1 MVRLRRVSAEEP
13 GWTRR
18 RAGRGF
24 VYLDDS
30 GDRLPDDAIERIR
43 ALAIPPAW
51 EDVWICPRENGHLQ
65 AVGTDAAGR
74 RQYLYHP
81 DWRTK
86 RDQEK
91 FERVLELGAVLPRV
105 RDRTERDLTTTG
117 MSAARASALAVR
129 LLDLGCFRIGSDA
142 YADENGGFGL
152 TTLERRHVRKR
163 GEAYVFDFTGKS
175 GVHHSISIDDPL
187 SVEAI
192 AQLRRRRAG
201 FEELLA
207 YRQGRRWQRL
217 TPAMV
222 NDYMREL
229 SGLEVSAKDFR
240 TWHATVL
247 AALALAEDPHAAG
260 RSTPTIRSRRKQQV
274 AAIKEVAEYLGNTPA
289 IARSSYVDPR
299 VLELH
304 EQGRTIRVRDGVST
318 DPQAR
323 QAAAERAVLRLL
335 APDGS

>member
-1 MVRLRRVSAEEP
+1 
-13 GWTRR
+13 
-18 RAGRGF
+18 

-30 GDRLPDDAIERIR
+30 GARLPEDAIERVR

-81 DWRTK
+81 DWRAK

-91 FERVLELGAVLPRV
+91 FDRVLELGAVLPRV
-105 RDRTERDLTTTG
+105 RRRTERDLATTG
-117 MSAARASALAVR
+117 MSLGRASALALR

-142 YADENGGFGL
+142 YADDNGGFGL
-152 TTLERRHVRKR
+152 TTLGRHHVRRR
-163 GEAYVFDFTGKS
+163 GDSYVFDFTGKS
-175 GVHHSISIDDPL
+175 GVHHTITIDDPL
-187 SVEAI
+187 SVEAV

-201 FEELLA
+201 FEEILA
-207 YRQGRRWQRL
+207 YQQGRRWQRL
-217 TPAMV
+217 TPALV
-222 NDYMREL
+222 NDYMREV

-247 AALALAEDPHAAG
+247 AALALSEDPEAAK
-260 RSTPTIRSRRKQQV
+260 RATPTARSRRKQQV

-289 IARSSYVDPR
+289 VARSSYVDPR

-304 EQGRTIRVRDGVST
+304 EQGRTIQVRRGASD

-335 APDGS
+335 AQDEG

>member
-1 MVRLRRVSAEEP
+1 MPEEAVTRV
-13 GWTRR
+13 
-18 RAGRGF
+18 
-24 VYLDDS
+24 
-30 GDRLPDDAIERIR
+30 R

-91 FERVLELGAVLPRV
+91 FDRVLELGAVLPRV
-105 RDRTERDLTTTG
+105 RRRTERDLSTTG
-117 MSAARASALAVR
+117 MSLDRASALALR
-129 LLDLGCFRIGSDA
+129 LLDLGYFRIGSDA
-142 YADENGGFGL
+142 YADDNGGFGL
-152 TTLERRHVRKR
+152 TTLERRHVRRR
-163 GEAYVFDFTGKS
+163 GDSYAFDFTGKS
-175 GVHHSISIDDPL
+175 GVHHTITIDDPL
-187 SVEAI
+187 SAEAI
-192 AQLRRRRAG
+192 AQLQRRRAG
-201 FEELLA
+201 FEEILA
-207 YRQGRRWQRL
+207 YKQGRRWQRL
-217 TPAMV
+217 TPAVV
-222 NDYMREL
+222 NDYMREV

-247 AALALAEDPHAAG
+247 AALALSEDPQAAK
-260 RSTPTIRSRRKQQV
+260 RATPTARSRRKQQV

-289 IARSSYVDPR
+289 VARSSYIDPR

-304 EQGRTIRVRDGVST
+304 EQGRTIRLRKGASD

-335 APDGS
+335 APDED

>member
-24 VYLDDS
+24 VYIDES
-30 GDRLPDDAIERIR
+30 GTRLPDDAIERVR

-81 DWRTK
+81 DWRAK

-91 FERVLELGAVLPRV
+91 FDRVLELGAVLPRV
-105 RDRTERDLTTTG
+105 RRRTERDLSSTG
-117 MSAARASALAVR
+117 MSLDRASALALR

-142 YADENGGFGL
+142 YADDDGGFGL
-152 TTLERRHVRKR
+152 TTLGRRHVRKR
-163 GEAYVFDFTGKS
+163 GDSYVFDFTGKS
-175 GVHHSISIDDPL
+175 GVHHTITIDDPL

-192 AQLRRRRAG
+192 AQLRRRRSG
-201 FEELLA
+201 FEEILA
-207 YRQGRRWQRL
+207 YQQDRRWQRL
-217 TPAMV
+217 MPALV
-222 NDYMREL
+222 NDYMREV

-247 AALALAEDPHAAG
+247 AALALSEDPEAAK
-260 RSTPTIRSRRKQQV
+260 RTTPTAASRRKQQV

-289 IARSSYVDPR
+289 VARSSYVDPR

-304 EQGRTIRVRDGVST
+304 EQGRTIQVRRGASG

-335 APDGS
+335 AQDDS

>member
-24 VYLDDS
+24 VYLDES
-30 GDRLPDDAIERIR
+30 GTRLPDDAAARIR

-51 EDVWICPRENGHLQ
+51 EDVWICPRDNGHLQ

-81 DWRTK
+81 DWRAK
-86 RDQEK
+86 RDQQK
-91 FERVLELGAVLPRV
+91 FDRVLELGGVLPRV
-105 RDRTERDLTTTG
+105 RERAGRDLATSG
-117 MSAARASALAVR
+117 MSDDRAAALAVR

-142 YADENGGFGL
+142 YADDNGGFGL

-163 GEAYVFDFTGKS
+163 GDSYVFDFTGKS
-175 GVHHSISIDDPL
+175 GVHHTISIDDPP

-207 YRQGRRWQRL
+207 YRRDRRWQRL

-222 NDYMREL
+222 NDYMREV

-260 RSTPTIRSRRKQQV
+260 RSTPTARSRHKQQV

-304 EQGRTIRVRDGVST
+304 EQGRTIRVRGGVGE

-335 APDGS
+335 TQDDG

>member
-24 VYLDDS
+24 VYLDES
-30 GDRLPDDAIERIR
+30 GTRLPEDAAARIR

-51 EDVWICPRENGHLQ
+51 EDVWICPRASGHLQ

-81 DWRTK
+81 DWRAK

-91 FERVLELGAVLPRV
+91 FDRVLELGAVLPRV
-105 RDRTERDLTTTG
+105 RDRAERDLATTG
-117 MSAARASALAVR
+117 MSDARAAALALR

-142 YADENGGFGL
+142 YADDNGGFGL

-175 GVHHSISIDDPL
+175 GVRHTISIDDPP

-192 AQLRRRRAG
+192 AQLRRRRSG
-201 FEELLA
+201 FAELLA
-207 YRQGRRWQRL
+207 YQQGRRWLRL

-247 AALALAEDPHAAG
+247 AALALAEDPHVAG
-260 RSTPTIRSRRKQQV
+260 RATPTARSRRKQQV

-289 IARSSYVDPR
+289 IARASYVDPR

-304 EQGRTIRVRDGVST
+304 EQGRTIRVRDGLGK
-318 DPQAR
+318 DPRAR

-335 APDGS
+335 GQDDA

>member
-1 MVRLRRVSAEEP
+1 VVRLRRVSAEEP

-24 VYLDDS
+24 VYLDES
-30 GDRLPDDAIERIR
+30 GTRLPDDAIERVR

-81 DWRTK
+81 DWRVK

-91 FERVLELGAVLPRV
+91 FDRVLELGAVLPRV
-105 RDRTERDLTTTG
+105 RRRTERDLSTTG
-117 MSAARASALAVR
+117 MSLDRASALALR

-142 YADENGGFGL
+142 YADDNGGFGL
-152 TTLERRHVRKR
+152 TTLGRRHVHKR
-163 GEAYVFDFTGKS
+163 GDSYVFDFTGKS
-175 GVHHSISIDDPL
+175 GVQHTITIDDPL

-192 AQLRRRRAG
+192 AQLRRRRGG
-201 FEELLA
+201 FEEILA

-217 TPAMV
+217 TPALV
-222 NDYMREL
+222 NDYMREV

-247 AALALAEDPHAAG
+247 AALALSEDPEAAK
-260 RSTPTIRSRRKQQV
+260 RTTPTARSRRKQQV
-274 AAIKEVAEYLGNTPA
+274 AAIK
-289 IARSSYVDPR
+289 
-299 VLELH
+299 
-304 EQGRTIRVRDGVST
+304 
-318 DPQAR
+318 
-323 QAAAERAVLRLL
+323 
-335 APDGS
+335 

>member
-1 MVRLRRVSAEEP
+1 MPEEATARV
-13 GWTRR
+13 
-18 RAGRGF
+18 
-24 VYLDDS
+24 
-30 GDRLPDDAIERIR
+30 R

-81 DWRTK
+81 DWRAK

-91 FERVLELGAVLPRV
+91 FDGVMELGAVLPRV
-105 RDRTERDLTTTG
+105 RRRTERDLATSG
-117 MSAARASALAVR
+117 MSLDRSAALALR

-142 YADENGGFGL
+142 YADDNGSFGL
-152 TTLERRHVRKR
+152 TTLERRHVRRR
-163 GEAYVFDFTGKS
+163 GDSYVFAFTGKS
-175 GVHHSISIDDPL
+175 GIDHTISIDDPL

-201 FEELLA
+201 FEEILA
-207 YRQGRRWQRL
+207 YKEGRRWLRL
-217 TPAMV
+217 TPALV
-222 NDYMREL
+222 NDYMREV

-247 AALALAEDPHAAG
+247 AALALSEDPQAAK
-260 RSTPTIRSRRKQQV
+260 RATPTARSRRKQQV

-289 IARSSYVDPR
+289 VARSSYIDPR

-304 EQGRTIRVRDGVST
+304 EQGRTIRVRKAAND

-335 APDGS
+335 ATEEG

>member
-24 VYLDDS
+24 VYLDDA
-30 GDRLPDDAIERIR
+30 GDRLPDDAVARVR
-43 ALAIPPAW
+43 GLAIPPAW
-51 EDVWICPRENGHLQ
+51 EDVWICPRDNGHLQ

-81 DWRTK
+81 DWRAK

-91 FERVLELGAVLPRV
+91 FDRVLELGRVLPRV
-105 RDRTERDLTTTG
+105 RERTERDLATTG
-117 MSAARASALAVR
+117 MSVDRASALALR

-142 YADENGGFGL
+142 YADDNGGFGL

-175 GVHHSISIDDPL
+175 GVQHTISIDDPP

-201 FEELLA
+201 FEEILA
-207 YRQGRRWQRL
+207 YKQGRRWQRL
-217 TPAMV
+217 TPAVV
-222 NDYMREL
+222 NDYMREV

-247 AALALAEDPHAAG
+247 AALALADDPEAAK
-260 RSTPTIRSRRKQQV
+260 RVTPTARSRRKQQV
-274 AAIKEVAEYLGNTPA
+274 AAVKEVAEYLGNTPA
-289 IARSSYVDPR
+289 IARGSYVDPR

-304 EQGRTIRVRDGVST
+304 EQGRTIHLRSGAST
-318 DPQAR
+318 DPRTR

-335 APDGS
+335 APDEA

>member
-24 VYLDDS
+24 TYLDGS
-30 GDRLPDDAIERIR
+30 GARLPDDAIERVR

-81 DWRTK
+81 DWRAK

-91 FERVLELGAVLPRV
+91 FERVLELGTVLPRV
-105 RDRTERDLTTTG
+105 RRRTERDLATTG
-117 MSAARASALAVR
+117 MSLDRASALALR

-142 YADENGGFGL
+142 YADDNGGFGL
-152 TTLERRHVRKR
+152 TTLGRRHVRKR
-163 GEAYVFDFTGKS
+163 GDSYVFDFTGKS
-175 GVHHSISIDDPL
+175 GVHHTITIDDPL

-201 FEELLA
+201 FEEILA
-207 YRQGRRWQRL
+207 YQQGRRWQRL
-217 TPAMV
+217 TPAII
-222 NDYMREL
+222 NDYMREV

-247 AALALAEDPHAAG
+247 AALALSEDPQAAK
-260 RSTPTIRSRRKQQV
+260 RATPTARSRRKQQV

-289 IARSSYVDPR
+289 VARSSYVDPR

-304 EQGRTIRVRDGVST
+304 EQGQTIQVRRGASD

-335 APDGS
+335 AQDEG